1 LEVLFIPKNEHLINE
16 EIRDREVRLIDE
28 NGEQKGIVPISQA
41 LQAAYD
47 AGLDLV
53 KIAPGAVPPVCRV
66 MDYGK
71 YKFEQAKRLK
81 EARKNQNIVEVKEVK
96 LSVGIGDHDYEFKLR
111 NALRFLEDGDKVKAS
126 VRFRGR
132 EMAHT
137 DLGRQVLMRFAE
149 DCAEKGTMERA
160 PKLEGRSMSLIIAS
174 KVK

>member
-1 LEVLFIPKNEHLINE
+1 MTNL
-16 EIRDREVRLIDE
+16 
-28 NGEQKGIVPISQA
+28 
-41 LQAAYD
+41 
-47 AGLDLV
+47 
-53 KIAPGAVPPVCRV
+53 
-66 MDYGK
+66 
-71 YKFEQAKRLK
+71 
-81 EARKNQNIVEVKEVK
+81 
-96 LSVGIGDHDYEFKLR
+96 LR